1 MSAVS
6 DGTALVGGVA
16 PLERVRDEA
25 LPLTPRSTRAVTWR
39 SVLLGTIAVA
49 IVCGLTPYNDFVL
62 SDTSFTAGYLPLS
75 AVLVAFILVVGIN
88 APLHAFLPRHALSQ
102 RELALVV
109 LMLLLACGLPSWGL
123 MRFLVP
129 TPVTPF
135 YFGSTDG
142 QFWRLFTGM
151 GLPEWLF
158 PVPSVAEGRASPVAQ
173 WFYTRVPAGES
184 IPWGAWVVPMLV
196 WGVFAFA
203 LMATL
208 VAIGRILIDQ
218 WMDNER
224 LPFPLT
230 QVQTALIEA
239 PPPGR
244 ALNDLF
250 RSRALWFGLISI
262 FLVHTLNA
270 LSVYQPRY
278 FPKIPL
284 GFNFTRILSEAPW
297 YYLPEDVKIAKFS
310 FIVIGA
316 TYFIRS
322 KAAFSL
328 WAIFLIVA
336 LQRMQ
341 QAMVFGD
348 TPDVARNDQH
358 LGACVAFILGIAWIG
373 RHHWAKVFRN
383 AIGRGAGGDR
393 TYALSFWI
401 ALLGVIVMVA
411 WLRVV
416 GVSLWMGG
424 LIVLFILVAHLV
436 VSRVIAETGLP
447 FYRSGISVAQV
458 YSNLTPALVGAKD
471 VFFAGVFT
479 VLGPLT
485 TRDGLMGFATTGMG
499 VMKQSDVEQSS
510 ERRRIGAVI
519 VWTLLLGFVVA
530 AAATIYCHYSYPTPL
545 GREDVPGRN
554 HFGAIYAPKRD
565 VVDPFIRYAG
575 VERFPTKRHDPLVH
589 LGIGFTITA
598 ALEFASLRWAGWP
611 LLPVG
616 FVACHGAFMGN
627 AWFSIFLGWLAKVLI
642 VRFGGAS
649 LFLKAK
655 PLFVGLI
662 FGEGLAA
669 GIFLIVNAIVVGT
682 GGDMK
687 NVQILL

>member
-1 MSAVS
+1 MALSGGIGRTDDTSDLSA
-6 DGTALVGGVA
+6 
-16 PLERVRDEA
+16 P
-25 LPLTPRSTRAVTWR
+25 LPLTPRVHAVTWR

-75 AVLVAFILVVGIN
+75 AVLISFVLVVGIN
-88 APLHAFLPRHALSQ
+88 APLHRFAPRHALSQ
-102 RELALVV
+102 RELAVVV

-123 MRFLVP
+123 MRFLIP
-129 TPVTPF
+129 MPVSPF
-135 YFGSTDG
+135 YLGSTDG
-142 QFWRLFTGM
+142 QFWRMFTGLD
-151 GLPEWLF
+151 LPAWLF
-158 PVPSVAEGRASPVAQ
+158 PVPSVAQGRSSSIAM

-184 IPWGAWVVPMLV
+184 IPWGAWVVPLFA

-203 LMATL
+203 LLATL
-208 VAIGRILIDQ
+208 VALGRIVVDQ

-230 QVQTALIEA
+230 QVQTALIES

-250 RSRALWFGLISI
+250 RSKALWFGLVSI
-262 FLVHTLNA
+262 FIVHTLNA
-270 LSVYQPRY
+270 MSVYQPRY

-284 GFNFTRILSEAPW
+284 GFNFTRIMSEPPV
-297 YYLPEDVKIAKFS
+297 YYLPEEIKVAQFS

-322 KAAFSL
+322 KVAFSL
-328 WAIFLIVA
+328 WGIYLLIG

-341 QAMVFGD
+341 QALVFGD

-358 LGACVAFILGIAWIG
+358 LGACIAFILGILFIG
-373 RHHWAKVFRN
+373 RHHWVRVIRN
-383 AIGRGAGGDR
+383 AFGRSGGDR
-393 TYALSFWI
+393 TYALSFWVAI
-401 ALLGVIVMVA
+401 VGVIVMVA

-416 GVSLWMGG
+416 GVQLWMAG
-424 LIVLFILVAHLV
+424 LIVMFILAAHLI

-447 FYRSGISVAQV
+447 FYRSGINVQQV
-458 YSNLTPALVGAKD
+458 YSSLTPAMVGAKD
-471 VFFAGVFT
+471 IFFSGVFT

-499 VMKQSDVEQSS
+499 VAKNSGVAES

-519 VWTLLLGFVVA
+519 VWTLLLGFVIA
-530 AAATIYCHYSYPTPL
+530 AAATLYCQYSYATPI
-545 GREDVPGRN
+545 GREEVPGRN

-565 VVDPFIRYAG
+565 IADPFVRYAG
-575 VERFPTKRHDPLVH
+575 ATDRFPAKRHDPLLH
-589 LGIGFTITA
+589 LGIGFAITA
-598 ALEFASLRWAGWP
+598 VLEVGTLRWTSWP

-616 FVACHGAFMGN
+616 FVTSHGAFMGN
-627 AWFSIFLGWLAKVLI
+627 AWLSILIGWLAKVLI

-649 LFLKAK
+649 LFTKAK
-655 PLFVGLI
+655 PVFVGLI

-669 GIFLIVNAIVVGT
+669 GIFLIVNAIVVST
-682 GGDMK
+682 GGEMK

>member
-1 MSAVS
+1 M
-6 DGTALVGGVA
+6 
-16 PLERVRDEA
+16 
-25 LPLTPRSTRAVTWR
+25 
-39 SVLLGTIAVA
+39 
-49 IVCGLTPYNDFVL
+49 
-62 SDTSFTAGYLPLS
+62 
-75 AVLVAFILVVGIN
+75 
-88 APLHAFLPRHALSQ
+88 
-102 RELALVV
+102 
-109 LMLLLACGLPSWGL
+109 
-123 MRFLVP
+123 
-129 TPVTPF
+129 
-135 YFGSTDG
+135 
-142 QFWRLFTGM
+142 
-151 GLPEWLF
+151 
-158 PVPSVAEGRASPVAQ
+158 

-184 IPWGAWVVPMLV
+184 IPWRAWIVPLFA

-208 VAIGRILIDQ
+208 VALGRILIDQ

-250 RSRALWFGLISI
+250 RSRTLWFGLVSI

-270 LSVYQPRY
+270 LNVYQPRY

-284 GFNFTRILSEAPW
+284 GFDFTRILSEAPW
-297 YYLPEDVKIAKFS
+297 YYLPEDIKIAKFS

-328 WAIFLIVA
+328 WAIFLIIGV
-336 LQRMQ
+336 QRMQ
-341 QAMVFGD
+341 QTLVYGE

-358 LGACVAFILGIAWIG
+358 LGACIAFVLGVAWIG
-373 RHHWAKVFRN
+373 RHHWRRVFRN
-383 AIGRGAGGDR
+383 ALGRGTGGER
-393 TYALSFWI
+393 TYAVSFWVV
-401 ALLGVIVMVA
+401 LLGIVVMIA
-411 WLRVV
+411 WLRTV
-416 GVSLWMGG
+416 GVGVWMAG
-424 LIVLFILVAHLV
+424 LIVLFILTAHLV

-447 FYRSGISVAQV
+447 FYRSSIAVAQV

-479 VLGPLT
+479 MLGPLT

-499 VMKQSDVEQSS
+499 VVKNAEVRDN

-519 VWTLLLGFVVA
+519 VWTLLLGFVIA
-530 AAATIYCHYSYPTPL
+530 AASTIYCHYSYPTPM
-545 GREDVPGRN
+545 GREEVPGRN

-575 VERFPTKRHDPLVH
+575 VEKFPAKRHNPLVH
-589 LGIGFTITA
+589 AGIGFTITA
-598 ALEFASLRWAGWP
+598 LLEVGALRWAGWP

-616 FVACHGAFMGN
+616 FVASHGAFMGN
-627 AWFSIFLGWLAKVLI
+627 AWFSILIGWLAKVLI

-655 PLFVGLI
+655 PVFVGLI

-669 GIFLIVNAIVVGT
+669 GIFLIVNAVVVGS